1 MMRHSHPTHTYPASH
16 YDDQMCLKPP
26 FLLWVA
32 ILYFSRAITL
42 PIVMALG
49 HFAGVN
55 EKAITL
61 FRGIWSA
68 DSLVPSA
75 IAAVVLYALVRRIPT
90 ASPQVRWIWAH
101 GRIAL
106 ALSAVLDIGVLT
118 IALIRRGDI
127 NDQSIWSVVAAGG
140 DMYFLVYILA
150 ARKVRHVFS
159 EFPAPLDSPD
169 SVTPAG

>member
-1 MMRHSHPTHTYPASH
+1 MLRHSHPTHTYPASH

-32 ILYFSRAITL
+32 ILYLSRAVTL
-42 PIVMALG
+42 PIIMALG
-49 HFAGVN
+49 HFAGVD

-68 DSLVPSA
+68 DALVPSA
-75 IAAVVLYALVRRIPT
+75 IAAVMLYSLVRRVST

-101 GRIAL
+101 GRIVL
-106 ALSAVLDIGVLT
+106 AVSAVLDIALLA
-118 IALIRRGDI
+118 IALIRRGEI
-127 NDQSIWSVVAAGG
+127 NDQTIWSLVAAGG
-140 DMYFLVYILA
+140 DLYFLVYILA
-150 ARKVRHVFS
+150 ARRVRHVFL

-169 SVTPAG
+169 PVAPTG

>member
-1 MMRHSHPTHTYPASH
+1 MLRHSHPTHTYPASH

-32 ILYFSRAITL
+32 ILYLSRAVTL

-49 HFAGVN
+49 HFAGVD

-61 FRGIWSA
+61 FRGMWSA
-68 DSLVPSA
+68 DALVPSA
-75 IAAVVLYALVRRIPT
+75 IAAVMLYALVRRVST

-101 GRIAL
+101 GRIVL
-106 ALSAVLDIGVLT
+106 AVSAVLDIALLA
-118 IALIRRGDI
+118 IALIRRGEI
-127 NDQSIWSVVAAGG
+127 NDQTIWLLVAAGG
-140 DMYFLVYILA
+140 DLYFLVYILA
-150 ARKVRHVFS
+150 ARRVRHVFL

-169 SVTPAG
+169 PVAPTG